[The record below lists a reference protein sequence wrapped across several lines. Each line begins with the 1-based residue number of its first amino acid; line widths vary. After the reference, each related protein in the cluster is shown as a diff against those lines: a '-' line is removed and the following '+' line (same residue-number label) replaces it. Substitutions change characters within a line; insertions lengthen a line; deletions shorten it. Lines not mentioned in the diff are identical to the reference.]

1 MATAGVPPSDATTT
15 PPSRDA
21 EVARALAFIEA
32 HGVVLASARGAVPR
46 LIDAIAGETIVGNW
60 WSHPKANA
68 IYAVLERA
76 SAAPDVLA
84 CRLVDGK
91 VTLVHRR
98 LWPALVRLADRFAPE
113 RIAQVR
119 NEHTPAG
126 RHVAQHVPYPEWV
139 PSDVQGEAAHLGD
152 DEAAAAIGAWIPAS
166 APAATARKR

>member
-1 MATAGVPPSDATTT
+1 MSAAASPARDSTPST
-15 PPSRDA
+15 RDA
-21 EVARALAFIEA
+21 EVARALAFVET
-32 HGVVLASARGAVPR
+32 HGVVLASARGAAPR

-76 SAAPDVLA
+76 STSPDVLS

-98 LWPALVRLADRFAPE
+98 LWPALVRIADRFAPE

-119 NEHTPAG
+119 NEHTAAG
-126 RHVAQHVPYPEWV
+126 HHVAQHVPFPEWV
-139 PSDVQGEAAHLGD
+139 PADVSREAARID
-152 DEAAAAIGAWIPAS
+152 ADAALAAIGAWL
-166 APAATARKR
+166 PAAAAGARKR

>member
-1 MATAGVPPSDATTT
+1 VADPLPLS
-15 PPSRDA
+15 PRDA
-21 EVARALAFIEA
+21 AVASALSFIET
-32 HGVVLASARGAVPR
+32 HGVVLASARGKAPR

-68 IYAVLERA
+68 IYDVLERA

-113 RIAQVR
+113 RIAQVN
-119 NEHTPAG
+119 NEHTASG
-126 RHVAQHVPYPEWV
+126 KHVAQHVAFPEWV
-139 PSDVQGEAAHLGD
+139 PADVSRDAAQLDVDDALAALGT
-152 DEAAAAIGAWIPAS
+152 WLPANS
-166 APAATARKR
+166 ASTVRKLD

>member
-1 MATAGVPPSDATTT
+1 MAAPSARDPT
-15 PPSRDA
+15 PSRDA
-21 EVARALAFIEA
+21 EVERALAFIET
-32 HGVVLASARGAVPR
+32 HGVVLASARGAAPR

-60 WSHPKANA
+60 WSHPNANA

-76 SAAPDVLA
+76 SSSPDVLP

-119 NEHTPAG
+119 NEHSASG
-126 RHVAQHVPYPEWV
+126 RHVAQQVPFPEWV
-139 PSDVQGEAAHLGD
+139 PADVARAAACLGD
-152 DEAAAAIGAWIPAS
+152 DEAIAAIGAWLGA
-166 APAATARKR
+166 AAATGATRKR